1 MDWLGALVLIGF
13 SILIVTIILNTC
25 GSYKE
30 GFSRGPTISRLP
42 ASPAAYSEVTS
53 LPSAPFTELAA
64 VPRPAYDPSYPRTL
78 IPQIVEL
85 KFAMDGFYE
94 MELPYI
100 NSGDSAVQLP
110 ISEFKGDYE
119 TVKAELLFL
128 QANPSN
134 PPNLKVQDIDRM
146 GKNLRA
152 LQKVAHTV
160 VPEGMV
166 EGFTSSSTSASTSL
180 TPSASTSF
188 MPSKSSSTFI
198 SFAELQTLS
207 LKLQVEIARLQASGT
222 TDPVMQARINVFT
235 QMKQSVD
242 SLISQVKNNT
252 LDPNMIPIT
261 QQDYAAFLPSL
272 GANSAGMGGALFK
285 NGMPTLSSL
294 FNNYQSGDISG
305 AQLAET
311 LFNKFSDGL
320 SYNMSVSYTSPNEVT
335 KEVAK
340 SLYRGEFQGKIAA
353 LEQSM
358 GDGFTDGTNTDGA
371 NANAN
376 GTNVDAKAE
385 QDPFD
390 WKKRTIDVCSAIGR
404 MGLDPGDF
412 GCLSPS
418 TQVSPEYSW
427 RGHAKMV
434 CTRAATA
441 SDPGLPEQIGCPPV
455 SWPGWRS

>member
-1 MDWLGALVLIGF
+1 
-13 SILIVTIILNTC
+13 
-25 GSYKE
+25 
-30 GFSRGPTISRLP
+30 
-42 ASPAAYSEVTS
+42 
-53 LPSAPFTELAA
+53 
-64 VPRPAYDPSYPRTL
+64 
-78 IPQIVEL
+78 
-85 KFAMDGFYE
+85 
-94 MELPYI
+94 
-100 NSGDSAVQLP
+100 
-110 ISEFKGDYE
+110 
-119 TVKAELLFL
+119 
-128 QANPSN
+128 
-134 PPNLKVQDIDRM
+134 
-146 GKNLRA
+146 
-152 LQKVAHTV
+152 
-160 VPEGMV
+160 
-166 EGFTSSSTSASTSL
+166 
-180 TPSASTSF
+180 
-188 MPSKSSSTFI
+188 
-198 SFAELQTLS
+198 
-207 LKLQVEIARLQASGT
+207 
-222 TDPVMQARINVFT
+222 
-235 QMKQSVD
+235 MKQSVD

-311 LFNKFSDGL
+311 LFNKFSEGL

-358 GDGFTDGTNTDGA
+358 GDGFTDGTNTDGT
-371 NANAN
+371 NAN
-376 GTNVDAKAE
+376 AKAE

>member
-1 MDWLGALVLIGF
+1 
-13 SILIVTIILNTC
+13 
-25 GSYKE
+25 
-30 GFSRGPTISRLP
+30 
-42 ASPAAYSEVTS
+42 
-53 LPSAPFTELAA
+53 
-64 VPRPAYDPSYPRTL
+64 
-78 IPQIVEL
+78 
-85 KFAMDGFYE
+85 
-94 MELPYI
+94 
-100 NSGDSAVQLP
+100 
-110 ISEFKGDYE
+110 
-119 TVKAELLFL
+119 
-128 QANPSN
+128 
-134 PPNLKVQDIDRM
+134 M

-160 VPEGMV
+160 IPEDTV
-166 EGFTSSSTSASTSL
+166 EGFTGSSSSSSSPVTSV
-180 TPSASTSF
+180 TPSSSSPSFALTST
-188 MPSKSSSTFI
+188 PSSTFI

-222 TDPVMQARINVFT
+222 IDPVMQARINVFT

-242 SLISQVKNNT
+242 SLISQVKNKT

-272 GANSAGMGGALFK
+272 GANSVGMGGTLFK

-311 LFNKFSDGL
+311 LFNKFADGL
-320 SYNMSVSYTSPNEVT
+320 SYNMSLSYTSPNEVT

-340 SLYRGEFQGKIAA
+340 SLYRGEFQEKIAA
-353 LEQSM
+353 LEGSM
-358 GDGFTDGTNTDGA
+358 KTGDGFADGTNPTGDA
-371 NANAN
+371 NAN
-376 GTNVDAKAE
+376 

-390 WKKRTIDVCSAIGR
+390 WKKRTIEVCSAIR
-404 MGLDPGDF
+404 KMGLDPGDF